1 MARSPASKFIRQYLL
16 LASASLVSMFSGS
29 QAMHTFLKPDLSLD
43 VSRIV
48 EDIDPEILKEITSSS
63 SNIELKQALES
74 RSQSA

>member
-1 MARSPASKFIRQYLL
+1 
-16 LASASLVSMFSGS
+16 
-29 QAMHTFLKPDLSLD
+29 MHTFLKPDLSLD